1 MRRFEFTDI
10 LGLVVV
16 LLWAANL
23 PLAKDA
29 LRDFS
34 PMSFNAVRIPLS
46 ALLLWIPT
54 LLLQRRIH
62 LQLRDIWKILALGI
76 IGNVFYLTLFIH
88 GLELTKAGNVGL
100 LMSVGTIFTAL
111 LSRLLGHE
119 HLGRIV
125 WAGILLS
132 FGGVA
137 VILLESAEFAV
148 GTGTLP
154 GDLIT
159 LAAAACWSLYTVFSK
174 SLMRSYSPLTF
185 TTLTLSVGAVVLF
198 FLSLPSLAEQEWG
211 QISPKSY
218 LELGYSS
225 IFSLAVAY
233 SIWFYC
239 VDRLGST
246 RTAIYANLVPFW
258 TLLFAWMFIGE
269 EITLLQVLGGILIL
283 TGIYLTRNST
293 RSFRTVE
300 AYTDKRDRSY
310 TPESS

>member
-1 MRRFEFTDI
+1 MRRLELADI
-10 LGLVVV
+10 FGLVVV

-29 LRDFS
+29 LREIS
-34 PMSFNAVRIPLS
+34 PVSFNAVRIPLA
-46 ALLLWIPT
+46 ALLLWIPM
-54 LLLQRRIH
+54 LLLKGRIH
-62 LQLRDIWKILALGI
+62 LQPRDIWKILALGI

-100 LMSVGTIFTAL
+100 LMSVGTVFTAL

-119 HLGRIV
+119 YQGRMV
-125 WAGILLS
+125 WVGIFLS

-148 GTGTLP
+148 GAGTLA

-159 LAAAACWSLYTVFSK
+159 LAAACCWSLYTVFSK
-174 SLMRSYSPLTF
+174 TLMKSYSPLTF
-185 TTLTLSVGAVVLF
+185 TTLTLSVGGFALF
-198 FLSLPSLAEQEWG
+198 FISLPDLMDQNWG
-211 QISPKSY
+211 QISTKSY
-218 LELGYSS
+218 LELVYSS

-246 RTAIYANLVPFW
+246 KTAIYANLVPFW
-258 TLLFAWMFIGE
+258 TLLFAWFFIGE
-269 EITLLQVLGGILIL
+269 KITLLQILGGILIL
-283 TGIYLTRNST
+283 TGIYLTKLKREST
-293 RSFRTVE
+293 ADS
-300 AYTDKRDRSY
+300 
-310 TPESS
+310 

>member
-1 MRRFEFTDI
+1 MRKFELADI
-10 LGLVVV
+10 FGLVVV

-29 LRDFS
+29 LREFS
-34 PMSFNAVRIPLS
+34 PVSFNAVRIPLA
-46 ALLLWIPT
+46 ALLLWIPM
-54 LLLQRRIH
+54 LLLKGRIH
-62 LQLRDIWKILALGI
+62 LQPRDIWKILALGI

-88 GLELTKAGNVGL
+88 GLQLTKAGNVGL
-100 LMSVGTIFTAL
+100 LMSVGTVFTAL

-119 HLGRIV
+119 YQGRMV
-125 WAGILLS
+125 WVGIFLS

-148 GTGTLP
+148 GTGTLV

-159 LAAAACWSLYTVFSK
+159 LAAACCWSVYTVFSK
-174 SLMRSYSPLTF
+174 TLIKSYSPLTF
-185 TTLTLSVGAVVLF
+185 TTLTLSVGAFALF
-198 FLSLPSLAEQEWG
+198 FISLPDLMDQNWG
-211 QISPKSY
+211 QISTKGY

-258 TLLFAWMFIGE
+258 TLLFAWFFIGE
-269 EITLLQVLGGILIL
+269 EITLLQILGGILIL
-283 TGIYLTRNST
+283 TGIYLTKLKRKLT
-293 RSFRTVE
+293 
-300 AYTDKRDRSY
+300 TDS
-310 TPESS
+310 

>member
-1 MRRFEFTDI
+1 MRKLEFADI

-29 LRDFS
+29 LREFS
-34 PMSFNAVRIPLS
+34 PMSFDAVRIPLS
-46 ALLLWIPT
+46 ALLLWIPM
-54 LLLQRRIH
+54 LLLKGRIH
-62 LQLRDIWKILALGI
+62 LQPRDIWKILVLGI

-100 LMSVGTIFTAL
+100 LMSVGTVFTAL

-119 HLGRIV
+119 YLGRMV
-125 WAGILLS
+125 WVGIFLS

-148 GTGTLP
+148 GTGRLV

-159 LAAAACWSLYTVFSK
+159 LAAASCWSVYTVCSK
-174 SLMRSYSPLTF
+174 TLMKSYSPLIF
-185 TTLTLSVGAVVLF
+185 TTLTMSVGALALF
-198 FLSLPSLAEQEWG
+198 FILLPNLMDQNWG
-211 QISPKSY
+211 QISTKSY

-246 RTAIYANLVPFW
+246 KTAIYANLVPFW
-258 TLLFAWMFIGE
+258 TLLFAWFFIGE
-269 EITLLQVLGGILIL
+269 EITLLQILGGILIL
-283 TGIYLTRNST
+283 SGIYLTKLKRKLT
-293 RSFRTVE
+293 
-300 AYTDKRDRSY
+300 TDS
-310 TPESS
+310 

>member
-54 LLLQRRIH
+54 LLLQGRIH

-76 IGNVFYLTLFIH
+76 IGNVCYLTLFIH

-119 HLGRIV
+119 HLSRIV

-174 SLMRSYSPLTF
+174 TLMRSYSPLTF

-198 FLSLPSLAEQEWG
+198 FISLPSLAEQEWG
-211 QISPKSY
+211 QISPRSY

-225 IFSLAVAY
+225 VFSLAVAY

-269 EITLLQVLGGILIL
+269 EVTLLQILGGILIL

-300 AYTDKRDRSY
+300 AYTGRRDRSY

>member
-1 MRRFEFTDI
+1 MRKFEFADL

-29 LRDFS
+29 LREFS
-34 PMSFNAVRIPLS
+34 PVSFNAVRIPLS
-46 ALLLWIPT
+46 ALLLWIPM
-54 LLLQRRIH
+54 LLLKGRIH
-62 LQLRDIWKILALGI
+62 LQPRDIWKILVLGI

-88 GLELTKAGNVGL
+88 GLERTKAGNVGL
-100 LMSVGTIFTAL
+100 LMSVGTVFTAL

-119 HLGRIV
+119 YQDRRV
-125 WAGILLS
+125 WVGIFLS

-148 GTGTLP
+148 GTGTLV

-159 LAAAACWSLYTVFSK
+159 LAAACCWSVYTVFSK
-174 SLMRSYSPLTF
+174 TLMRSYSPLTF
-185 TTLTLSVGAVVLF
+185 TTLTLSVGAFALF
-198 FLSLPSLAEQEWG
+198 FLSLPDLMDLNWG
-211 QISPKSY
+211 QISTKSY

-225 IFSLAVAY
+225 VFSLAVAY

-246 RTAIYANLVPFW
+246 KTAIYINLVPLG
-258 TLLFAWMFIGE
+258 TLLFAWFFIGE
-269 EITLLQVLGGILIL
+269 EITLLQILGGVLIL
-283 TGIYLTRNST
+283 SGIYLTKL
-293 RSFRTVE
+293 
-300 AYTDKRDRSY
+300 KRKLTADN
-310 TPESS
+310 

>member
-1 MRRFEFTDI
+1 MRRFELVDI

-29 LRDFS
+29 LREFS
-34 PMSFNAVRIPLS
+34 PMSFNAVRIPPS

-54 LLLQRRIH
+54 LLLEGRIH
-62 LQLRDIWKILALGI
+62 LQPRDIWKILVLGI

-100 LMSVGTIFTAL
+100 LLSIGTIFTAL

-119 HLGRIV
+119 YLGRIV
-125 WAGILLS
+125 WVGIFLS

-148 GTGTLP
+148 GTGTLV

-159 LAAAACWSLYTVFSK
+159 LAAASCWSVYTVFSK
-174 SLMRSYSPLTF
+174 TLMKSYSPLTF
-185 TTLTLSVGAVVLF
+185 TTLTLSVGALALF
-198 FLSLPSLAEQEWG
+198 FISFPDLMDQNWG
-211 QISPKSY
+211 QISTKSY

-246 RTAIYANLVPFW
+246 KTAIYANLVPFW
-258 TLLFAWMFIGE
+258 TLLFAWFFIGE
-269 EITLLQVLGGILIL
+269 EITLLQILGGILIL
-283 TGIYLTRNST
+283 TGIYLTKLKNPK
-293 RSFRTVE
+293 FCILHF
-300 AYTDKRDRSY
+300 Y
-310 TPESS
+310 

>member
-1 MRRFEFTDI
+1 MRKFELADI

-29 LRDFS
+29 LREFS

-46 ALLLWIPT
+46 ALLLWIPM
-54 LLLQRRIH
+54 LLLKRRIH
-62 LQLRDIWKILALGI
+62 LQPRDIWKILVLGI

-100 LMSVGTIFTAL
+100 LMSVGTVFTAF

-119 HLGRIV
+119 YLGRTV
-125 WAGILLS
+125 WGGIFLS

-137 VILLESAEFAV
+137 VILIESAEFAV
-148 GTGTLP
+148 GTGTLV

-159 LAAAACWSLYTVFSK
+159 LAAACCWSVYTVFSK
-174 SLMRSYSPLTF
+174 TLMKSYSPLTF
-185 TTLTLSVGAVVLF
+185 TTLTLSVGACALF
-198 FLSLPSLAEQEWG
+198 FISLPDLVDQNWG
-211 QISPKSY
+211 QISTKSY
-218 LELGYSS
+218 LELGYSC

-246 RTAIYANLVPFW
+246 KTAIYANLVPFW
-258 TLLFAWMFIGE
+258 TLLFAWFFIGE
-269 EITLLQVLGGILIL
+269 EITLLQILGGILIL
-283 TGIYLTRNST
+283 SGIYLTKLKKAAGDPRIT
-293 RSFRTVE
+293 RM
-300 AYTDKRDRSY
+300 
-310 TPESS
+310 

>member
-1 MRRFEFTDI
+1 MRRLESADI

-29 LRDFS
+29 LSEFS

-46 ALLLWIPT
+46 ALFLWIPT
-54 LLLQRRIH
+54 LLLEGRIH
-62 LQLRDIWKILALGI
+62 LQPRDIWKILLLGI

-88 GLELTKAGNVGL
+88 GLALTKAGNVGL
-100 LMSVGTIFTAL
+100 LMSIGTIFTAL
-111 LSRLLGHE
+111 LSRFLGHE
-119 HLGRIV
+119 YLGRIV
-125 WAGILLS
+125 WVGIFLS

-148 GTGTLP
+148 GTETLV

-159 LAAAACWSLYTVFSK
+159 LAAASCWSVYTVFSK

-185 TTLTLSVGAVVLF
+185 TTLTLSVGALALF
-198 FLSLPSLAEQEWG
+198 FISLPDLMDQNWG
-211 QISPKSY
+211 QISTKSY
-218 LELGYSS
+218 LEMGYSS

-246 RTAIYANLVPFW
+246 KTAIYANLVPFW
-258 TLLFAWMFIGE
+258 TLLFAWVFIGE
-269 EITLLQVLGGILIL
+269 EITLMQILGGTLIL
-283 TGIYLTRNST
+283 SGIYLTKLKKTAADS
-293 RSFRTVE
+293 
-300 AYTDKRDRSY
+300 
-310 TPESS
+310 

>member
-1 MRRFEFTDI
+1 MRKFEFADL

-29 LRDFS
+29 LREFS
-34 PMSFNAVRIPLS
+34 PVSFNAVRIPLS
-46 ALLLWIPT
+46 ALLLWIPM
-54 LLLQRRIH
+54 LLLKGRIH
-62 LQLRDIWKILALGI
+62 LQPRDIWKILVLGI

-100 LMSVGTIFTAL
+100 LMSVGTVFTAL

-119 HLGRIV
+119 YQGRMVWLGIF
-125 WAGILLS
+125 LS

-148 GTGTLP
+148 GTGTLV

-159 LAAAACWSLYTVFSK
+159 LAAACCWSVYTVFSK
-174 SLMRSYSPLTF
+174 TLMKNYSPLTF
-185 TTLTLSVGAVVLF
+185 TTLTLSVGAFALF
-198 FLSLPSLAEQEWG
+198 FISLPDLMDQNWG
-211 QISPKSY
+211 QISTKSY

-258 TLLFAWMFIGE
+258 TLLFAWFFIGE
-269 EITLLQVLGGILIL
+269 EITLLQILGGILIVS
-283 TGIYLTRNST
+283 GIYLTKLKRKLT
-293 RSFRTVE
+293 
-300 AYTDKRDRSY
+300 TDS
-310 TPESS
+310 

>member
-1 MRRFEFTDI
+1 MRKFEFADL

-29 LRDFS
+29 LREFS
-34 PMSFNAVRIPLS
+34 PVSFNAVRIPLS
-46 ALLLWIPT
+46 ALLLWIPM
-54 LLLQRRIH
+54 LLLKGRIH
-62 LQLRDIWKILALGI
+62 LQPRDIWKILVLGI

-100 LMSVGTIFTAL
+100 LMSVGTVFTAL

-119 HLGRIV
+119 YQGRMVWLGIF
-125 WAGILLS
+125 LS

-148 GTGTLP
+148 GTGTLV

-159 LAAAACWSLYTVFSK
+159 LAAACCWSVYTVFSK
-174 SLMRSYSPLTF
+174 TLMKNYSPLTF
-185 TTLTLSVGAVVLF
+185 TTLTLSVGAFALF
-198 FLSLPSLAEQEWG
+198 FISLPDLMDQNWG
-211 QISPKSY
+211 QISTKSY

-258 TLLFAWMFIGE
+258 TLLFARFFIGE
-269 EITLLQVLGGILIL
+269 EITLLQILGGILIVS
-283 TGIYLTRNST
+283 GIYLTKLKRKLT
-293 RSFRTVE
+293 
-300 AYTDKRDRSY
+300 TDS
-310 TPESS
+310 

>member
-1 MRRFEFTDI
+1 MRKLELADI

-29 LRDFS
+29 LREFS

-46 ALLLWIPT
+46 ALLLWIPM
-54 LLLQRRIH
+54 LLLKGRIH
-62 LQLRDIWKILALGI
+62 VQPRDIWKILVLGI

-88 GLELTKAGNVGL
+88 GLELTRAGNVGL
-100 LMSVGTIFTAL
+100 LMSVGTVFTAL

-119 HLGRIV
+119 YLGRMV
-125 WAGILLS
+125 WVGIFLS

-148 GTGTLP
+148 GTGTLV

-159 LAAAACWSLYTVFSK
+159 LAAASCWSVYTVFSK
-174 SLMRSYSPLTF
+174 TLMKSYSPLTF
-185 TTLTLSVGAVVLF
+185 TTLTLSVGALVLF
-198 FLSLPSLAEQEWG
+198 FISLPDLMDQNWG
-211 QISPKSY
+211 QISTKSY

-246 RTAIYANLVPFW
+246 KTAIYANLVPFG
-258 TLLFAWMFIGE
+258 TLLFAWFFIGE
-269 EITLLQVLGGILIL
+269 EITLLQILGGILIL
-283 TGIYLTRNST
+283 SGIYLTKLKRKLT
-293 RSFRTVE
+293 
-300 AYTDKRDRSY
+300 TDN
-310 TPESS
+310 

>member
-1 MRRFEFTDI
+1 

-29 LRDFS
+29 LREFS
-34 PMSFNAVRIPLS
+34 PLSFNAVRIPLA

-54 LLLQRRIH
+54 LLVEGRIH
-62 LQLRDIWKILALGI
+62 LRLRDIWKILALGT

-111 LSRLLGHE
+111 LSRLSGHE

-159 LAAAACWSLYTVFSK
+159 LAAAACWSLYTVYSK
-174 SLMRSYSPLTF
+174 PLMKSYSPLTF
-185 TTLTLSVGAVVLF
+185 TTLTLSVGAIVLF
-198 FLSLPSLAEQEWG
+198 FISLPSLAEQEWG
-211 QISPKSY
+211 QISTKSY

-225 IFSLAVAY
+225 VFSLAVAY

-246 RTAIYANLVPFW
+246 KTAIYANLVPFW
-258 TLLFAWMFIGE
+258 TLLFAWLFIGE
-269 EITLLQVLGGILIL
+269 EITLLQILGGILIL
-283 TGIYLTRNST
+283 TGIYLTKLKGERYG
-293 RSFRTVE
+293 E
-300 AYTDKRDRSY
+300 K
-310 TPESS
+310 

>member
-1 MRRFEFTDI
+1 MRKFELADI

-29 LRDFS
+29 LREFS

-46 ALLLWIPT
+46 ALLLWIPM
-54 LLLQRRIH
+54 LLLKGRIH
-62 LQLRDIWKILALGI
+62 LQPRDLWKILVLGI

-100 LMSVGTIFTAL
+100 LMSVGTVFTAL

-119 HLGRIV
+119 YQGRMV
-125 WAGILLS
+125 WVGIFLS

-137 VILLESAEFAV
+137 VILIESAEFAV
-148 GTGTLP
+148 GTGTLV

-159 LAAAACWSLYTVFSK
+159 LAAACCWSVYTVFSK
-174 SLMRSYSPLTF
+174 TLMNSYSPLTF
-185 TTLTLSVGAVVLF
+185 TTFTLSVGAFALF
-198 FLSLPSLAEQEWG
+198 FISLPDLMDQNWG
-211 QISPKSY
+211 QISMKSY

-246 RTAIYANLVPFW
+246 KTAIYANLVPFW
-258 TLLFAWMFIGE
+258 TLLFAWFFIGE
-269 EITLLQVLGGILIL
+269 KITLLQILGGILIVN
-283 TGIYLTRNST
+283 GIYLTKLKRNLTADS
-293 RSFRTVE
+293 
-300 AYTDKRDRSY
+300 
-310 TPESS
+310 

>member
-1 MRRFEFTDI
+1 MRRFELADI

-29 LRDFS
+29 LREFS
-34 PMSFNAVRIPLS
+34 PVSFNAVRIPLA
-46 ALLLWIPT
+46 ALLLWIPM
-54 LLLQRRIH
+54 LLLKGRIH
-62 LQLRDIWKILALGI
+62 LQPRDIWKILVLGI

-100 LMSVGTIFTAL
+100 LMSVGTVFTAL

-119 HLGRIV
+119 YLGRMV
-125 WAGILLS
+125 WVGIFLS

-148 GTGTLP
+148 GTGTLV

-159 LAAAACWSLYTVFSK
+159 LVAACCWSVYTVFSK
-174 SLMRSYSPLTF
+174 TLMRSYSPLTF
-185 TTLTLSVGAVVLF
+185 TTLTLSVGALALF
-198 FLSLPSLAEQEWG
+198 FISLPDLMDQNWG
-211 QISPKSY
+211 QISTKSY

-246 RTAIYANLVPFW
+246 KTAIYANLVPFW
-258 TLLFAWMFIGE
+258 TLLFAWFFIGE
-269 EITLLQVLGGILIL
+269 KITLLQVLGGILIL
-283 TGIYLTRNST
+283 SGIYLTKLKKKLT
-293 RSFRTVE
+293 
-300 AYTDKRDRSY
+300 TDS
-310 TPESS
+310 